1 MEKNYMYALVYVVDG
16 KAVVKATS
24 CNYTLIQHK
33 KKLYDE
39 LMQSKGAIKKVAK
52 RA

>member
-1 MEKNYMYALVYVVDG
+1 MEKTYMYALVYVMEG
-16 KAVVKATS
+16 KPVVKCTS
-24 CNYTLIQHK
+24 CNYALIQRK

-52 RA
+52 GA